1 MLLEVTVIQGSK
13 KKKGINK
20 ESHVVSEIQSLL
32 TITKPNNA
40 SL

>member
-13 KKKGINK
+13 KKGINE
-20 ESHVVSEIQSLL
+20 ESHVVSEIQSLF